1 MEHLPQDFFPGSPLL
16 SLPKWYRQMG
26 KMSSGQ
32 SITALLCCNF
42 LLTFYTAQI
51 WALHVPSG
59 HGILHGLQQRY
70 LFYHG
75 ILHGMKCLVHFFFYD
90 LGAHKVISC
99 TFFLTPFCLCSI
111 LPSPFLNLSS
121 QRCHHLGC
129 QARHVL
135 LWGHWNQL
143 EPSRLASGSPRLS
156 SQRCPL
162 PEPALST
169 ALKNTADFFRYK

>member
-121 QRCHHLGC
+121 QRCHLMAARPDMSCCGAIGTSWNRLGWQAAAPDSPPRDAHC
-129 QARHVL
+129 QNLH
-135 LWGHWNQL
+135 
-143 EPSRLASGSPRLS
+143 
-156 SQRCPL
+156 
-162 PEPALST
+162 
-169 ALKNTADFFRYK
+169 